1 MIPEE
6 FWKSW
11 LAFWFMAGPTLLGF
25 SSFLFCLY
33 LSRRHLNA
41 MMQALNNSRY
51 IHLWGPAWR
60 RRGWVG
66 GIILIVKI
74 AGMVVF
80 PRANILSGN
89 VDPTDIE
96 SFPPRLKRLLTVFLA
111 IVYASLVWAVVVY
124 LLMKFK

>member
-51 IHLWGPAWR
+51 IHLWGPRMAEARLGRGDHTDRENR
-60 RRGWVG
+60 RNGSVSKGKYTER
-66 GIILIVKI
+66 
-74 AGMVVF
+74 
-80 PRANILSGN
+80 
-89 VDPTDIE
+89 
-96 SFPPRLKRLLTVFLA
+96 
-111 IVYASLVWAVVVY
+111 
-124 LLMKFK
+124 

>member
-1 MIPEE
+1 MIEGE

-11 LAFWFMAGPTLLGF
+11 LAFWFMTGPTLLGF

-51 IHLWGPAWR
+51 IHLWGTAWR

-80 PRANILSGN
+80 PRAHILNGN
-89 VDPTDIE
+89 VDPTDIGN
-96 SFPPRLKRLLTVFLA
+96 FPPRLKRLLIVFLA
-111 IVYASLVWAVVVY
+111 IVFASLVWEVAVY
-124 LLMKFK
+124 LFLKLK